1 MVPVTGRLPARP
13 ALVLLT
19 GLLLVGALLALRT
32 GPMPLSV
39 AEVWQGLFDR
49 QAEASVQLVVRELR
63 LPRLLLAMLVG
74 AALGVSGALLQGL
87 FRNPLADPGLIGISS
102 GAALGAV
109 AVIVLGERVFA
120 HWNMTVPGMT
130 LPLTAFVCALLTTAV
145 IWRIGSRQGETHVA
159 MLLLAGIAINA
170 IAMAGVGVMTFIAD
184 DGQLRTLTFWTMGSL
199 AQADW
204 RDLRLVAPWIVLV
217 LLAMP
222 LLARALNAVLLG
234 ESVALH
240 LGHDVDRLKRRIV
253 VMCALAVG
261 AAVSVSGL
269 IGFVGLVAPHLVRLT
284 LGVDHRTLLPAS
296 ALLGAVLLVLAD
308 TGARLIVAPAEFPI
322 GLMMAL
328 LGGPFFLA
336 LLMRRLPG

>member
-1 MVPVTGRLPARP
+1 MPPRPVLVALGGL
-13 ALVLLT
+13 LVL
-19 GLLLVGALLALRT
+19 GAMLALRT
-32 GPMPLSV
+32 GPMPLS
-39 AEVWQGLFDR
+39 AGEVWQGLFARD
-49 QAEASVQLVVRELR
+49 AEASVQLVVRELR

-74 AALGVSGALLQGL
+74 AALAVSGALLQGL

-102 GAALGAV
+102 GAALGGIG
-109 AVIVLGERVFA
+109 VIVLGERIFA
-120 HWNMTVPGMT
+120 QWGMAVPGLA
-130 LPLTAFVCALLTTAV
+130 LPLTAFFCALLTTAV
-145 IWRIGSRQGETHVA
+145 IWRIGNRHGEAHVA

-170 IAMAGVGVMTFIAD
+170 IAMAGVGVLTFMAD

-204 RDLRLVAPWIVLV
+204 RDLRLVAPWILLV

-222 LLARALNAVLLG
+222 MLARALNAVLLG
-234 ESVALH
+234 EAVALH

-284 LGVDHRTLLPAS
+284 LGVDHRWLLPAS

-308 TGARLIVAPAEFPI
+308 TAARLIVAPAEFPI

-328 LGGPFFLA
+328 IGGPFFLA
-336 LLMRRLPG
+336 LLMRRAR

>member
-1 MVPVTGRLPARP
+1 MVPITGRLPVRP
-13 ALVLLT
+13 TFAVLFA
-19 GLLLVGALLALRT
+19 LLLLGALLGLRT
-32 GPMPLSV
+32 GPMPLTT
-39 AEVWQGLFDR
+39 ADVWQGLFATD
-49 QAEASVQLVVRELR
+49 AEATVQLVVRELR

-74 AALGVSGALLQGL
+74 AALAVAGALLQGL

-109 AVIVLGERVFA
+109 SVIVLGERLFA
-120 HWNMTVPGMT
+120 RWDMAVPGLA
-130 LPLTAFVCALLTTAV
+130 LPLAAFACALLTTAV
-145 IWRIGSRQGETHVA
+145 IWRIGNRQGVTHVA

-170 IAMAGVGVMTFIAD
+170 IAMAGVGVLTFVAD

-204 RDLRLVAPWIVLV
+204 QDLRLVAPWILLV

-222 LLARALNAVLLG
+222 VLARALNAVLLG
-234 ESVALH
+234 ESVAMH

-284 LGVDHRTLLPAS
+284 LGVDHRMLLPAS

-308 TGARLIVAPAEFPI
+308 TAARLIVAPAEFPI

-328 LGGPFFLA
+328 IGGPFFLA
-336 LLMRRLPG
+336 LLMRRF